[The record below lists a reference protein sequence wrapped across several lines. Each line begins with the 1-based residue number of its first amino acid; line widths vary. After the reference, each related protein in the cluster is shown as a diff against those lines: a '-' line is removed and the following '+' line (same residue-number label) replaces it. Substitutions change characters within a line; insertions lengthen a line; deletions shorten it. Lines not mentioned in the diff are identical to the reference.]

1 MNNMNMQNPM
11 MNMMMNNGMM
21 NNMGNTQIPMMNNM
35 GNTQIPMMN
44 NMNNMNPYM
53 NNMQNQMMMNNFQTQ
68 VMNNMLM
75 NNIMMNNLQNA
86 MANQMNLSGSNMN
99 NNQNFNN
106 ITPND
111 NNQSNILSV
120 FFKFSKD
127 INNPGS
133 NSSDSN
139 ETTMTILCKSEDL
152 VSTIIEKFRDKTN
165 YRGKAQFIFNAK
177 RLNENLTVGE
187 AGIENNSNIFVI
199 TVKYAGGIN

>member
-1 MNNMNMQNPM
+1 MNNMNMQNQM

-21 NNMGNTQIPMMNNM
+21 NNI

-44 NMNNMNPYM
+44 NMNNMNPFM

-75 NNIMMNNLQNA
+75 NNIMMNNMQNA
-86 MANQMNLSGSNMN
+86 MANSMQNQFAMPMENQMNLSGSSMN

-106 ITPND
+106 ITPN

-133 NSSDSN
+133 DSN
-139 ETTMTILCKSEDL
+139 ETTLTILCKSEDL
-152 VSTIIEKFRDKTN
+152 VSTIIERFRDKTN
-165 YRGKAQFIFNAK
+165 FRGKAQFIFNAK

-199 TVKYAGGIN
+199 TVKYVGGIN